1 MSKKLKKIHEQID
14 SINNRSVTNK
24 IVEELLSK
32 ADPSELF
39 GNRGLFEQLK
49 KQIVDRVLASE
60 LEHELGYSKHSK
72 IPEIDNNRRNG
83 SYEKTIIDENG
94 GKITVE
100 VPRDRDGEFAP
111 QLVPK
116 GVRRF
121 SGFDDK
127 VISIYARGMTMSE
140 IQGHLEEI
148 YQTEISKDLISTITD
163 VL

>member
-1 MSKKLKKIHEQID
+1 M
-14 SINNRSVTNK
+14 
-24 IVEELLSK
+24 VE
-32 ADPSELF
+32 
-39 GNRGLFEQLK
+39 
-49 KQIVDRVLASE
+49 
-60 LEHELGYSKHSK
+60 
-72 IPEIDNNRRNG
+72 
-83 SYEKTIIDENG
+83 
-94 GKITVE
+94 KITVE